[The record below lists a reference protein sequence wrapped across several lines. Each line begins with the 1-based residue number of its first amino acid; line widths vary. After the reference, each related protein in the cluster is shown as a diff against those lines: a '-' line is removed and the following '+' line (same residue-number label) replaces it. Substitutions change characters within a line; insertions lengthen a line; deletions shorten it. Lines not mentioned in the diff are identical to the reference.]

1 MNQAVRLHEEAKSK
15 SIQGWYE
22 QYPDLAIRGIDEQ
35 IWNALSATLYPG
47 AQMQSILMAW
57 DYCAARKLDIMLK
70 PVHLVPMSIKTG
82 MKDNAGKDI
91 YESRDVPMPGIGLYR
106 IQASRTG
113 DYAGSSEPE
122 FGPAVTHE
130 FAHEYKGNA
139 TKKKVTFPEWC
150 KYTVQKLIGDRI
162 VSFSVKEF
170 WLENYAT
177 QSRYSDL
184 PNAMWEKRPYAQ
196 LAKCAEAQALRRG
209 WPEIGQDPT
218 AEEMEG
224 KAFDMAK
231 DVSYANGG
239 HDIGLVES
247 SRPTLELYA
256 DEKFNKKFSN
266 WQAQISSGER
276 TAQDVIAT
284 ISSRFEMTSEQ
295 INKIESVEI
304 AQ

>member
-1 MNQAVRLHEEAKSK
+1 MNSKLSLHDKAKSEATQAWFNENK
-15 SIQGWYE
+15 A
-22 QYPDLAIRGIDEQ
+22 LAVRGIDEQ
-35 IWNALSATLYPG
+35 MWNALSATVFPG
-47 AQMQSILMAW
+47 AQMHSILMAW
-57 DYCAARKLDIMLK
+57 DYCSARKLDIMLK
-70 PVHLVPMSIKTG
+70 PVHLVPMSVKTG
-82 MKDNAGKDI
+82 QRDGQGKDI
-91 YESRDVPMPGIGLYR
+91 YESRDVPMPGIGMYR

-122 FGPAVTHE
+122 FGPAITRE
-130 FAHEYKGNA
+130 FTNEYNGKI
-139 TKKKVTFPEWC
+139 TKKAVTFPEWC
-150 KYTVQKLIGDRI
+150 KYTVHKLIGDRI

-177 QSRYSDL
+177 QSRYSEL

-231 DVSYANGG
+231 DIG
-239 HDIGLVES
+239 HVNEERDIAAVDSG
-247 SRPTLELYA
+247 RPAIDIYS
-256 DEKFNKKFSN
+256 DDQFKKRFPN

-276 TAQDVIAT
+276 AAEDVIAT
-284 ISSRFEMTSEQ
+284 ISSRFQMTTEQ
-295 INKIESVEI
+295 INKIKSVEI